1 FSSKRHYH
9 VVCENCGKIVDFHYP
24 DLADIEMA
32 AGRLTNFEINEH
44 RLELYGRCPEC
55 QKEQAI

>member
-1 FSSKRHYH
+1 
-9 VVCENCGKIVDFHYP
+9 
-24 DLADIEMA
+24 MA